1 MGPLNWEQLRYNKS
15 MFLNKSIHLYWP
27 VVPAI
32 WTENYKCG
40 FEFISTSSLFS
51 WDGDFQK
58 APTGTGSLHP
68 AGRFCCAKYKLQ
80 VTTEWESCCVLTLL
94 VLNTTEERQEVL
106 QGLWSQ
112 NKHQISLLYI
122 ISLSL
127 SLSASEDFSLPNH
140 AEWFWRR
147 ITQNCSTV
155 CSFSMNLFSQTQL
168 RNQV

>member
-94 VLNTTEERQEVL
+94 VLNTAEERQEVL

-112 NKHQISLLYI
+112 NKHQISLLSM

-140 AEWFWRR
+140 AEWFRRR

-168 RNQV
+168 WNQV